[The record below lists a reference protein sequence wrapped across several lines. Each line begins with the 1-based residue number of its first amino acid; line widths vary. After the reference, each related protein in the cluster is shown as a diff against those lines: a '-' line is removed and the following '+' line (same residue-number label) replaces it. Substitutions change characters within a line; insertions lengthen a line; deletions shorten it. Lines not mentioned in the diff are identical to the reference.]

1 MINNKYILGLALTV
15 ASIFGIAWTFNHVN
29 PWVGFLVGFA
39 VILLFNQLVINKK
52 TKKQNEKN

>member
-1 MINNKYILGLALTV
+1 MINNKYILGLALIM

-29 PWVGFLVGFA
+29 PWVGFIVGFA